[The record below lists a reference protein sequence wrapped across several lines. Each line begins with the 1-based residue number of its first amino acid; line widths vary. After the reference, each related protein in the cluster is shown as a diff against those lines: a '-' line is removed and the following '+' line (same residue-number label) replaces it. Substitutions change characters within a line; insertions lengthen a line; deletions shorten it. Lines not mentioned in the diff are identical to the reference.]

1 MYPQL
6 TLKDSENFEKEP
18 NEEVKKMLAEIKNRD
33 CDVYLIL
40 ISNAIQL
47 RGLLRYGDRHRLIN
61 TRAKFI
67 ILHDYRLFH
76 SDFHYIWKRIVNVVF
91 IRQYDKYD
99 KTSIKSGKWF
109 EISTVPF
116 PLPIKEVFVAKVL
129 DYWTSGRYRFGR
141 NLFTDKTEGLNGEEL
156 KIVVLSHTPAVFKNQ
171 ISDETVYS
179 GIEVELI
186 KVLSEVMN
194 FTVEYYETP
203 EADEEKWGSKSE
215 NGTFT
220 GLLAE
225 MEDGRA
231 DIAIADLHY
240 TIFHLEIM
248 DLSIPYNTECLTF
261 LTPESLSDNSWQT
274 LIVPFSPGMWL
285 GVFVSLFCVG
295 IVFYLFS
302 NSYVFFQRSET
313 SLEKSIVKKWNL
325 RDFLKQCKC
334 SFKDKN
340 TEKIKPKPSTMSRD
354 LFDDFYTCILYT
366 YSMLLVVSLPRL
378 PYRWS
383 VRVLTGWWW
392 IYCVLVVVSYR
403 ASLTAILANPQPR
416 LTIDKL
422 DMLANSQIKCGAWG
436 EQNRLFFVTSP
447 DPTAQKIGKKLE
459 HVNDPEGAVGYSVLI
474 ECLIIFI
481 ADFMLYPGQ

>member
-1 MYPQL
+1 MLFKYCCLESLNSQL
-6 TLKDSENFEKEP
+6 TLKDSENFEQEP
-18 NEEVKKMLAEIKNRD
+18 HEEVKRMLIEIKNRD

-40 ISNAIQL
+40 ISNAIQMK
-47 RGLLRYGDRHRLIN
+47 GLLRYGDRHRLIN

-67 ILHDYRLFH
+67 MLHDYRLFH

-91 IRQYDKYD
+91 IRKYDKYD
-99 KTSIKSGKWF
+99 KTSSKPGKWF

-129 DYWTSGRYRFGR
+129 DHWTSGRYRFGKD
-141 NLFTDKTEGLNGEEL
+141 LFIDKTQRLNGEIL

-171 ISDETVYS
+171 KSDEIVYS

-186 KVLSEVMN
+186 KVLSDVMN
-194 FTVEYYETP
+194 FSVEYYETP
-203 EADEEKWGSKSE
+203 EADEEKWGTKSE
-215 NGTFT
+215 NETFT

-261 LTPESLSDNSWQT
+261 LTPESLTDNSWQT
-274 LIVPFSPGMWL
+274 LILPFSPGMWL

-302 NSYVFFQRSET
+302 NSYIFFKRSET

-325 RDFLKQCKC
+325 KEFLQQCRCC
-334 SFKDKN
+334 SKDIN
-340 TEKIKPKPSTMSRD
+340 TLKVKPKPPAMSRD

-378 PYRWS
+378 PFRWS

-422 DMLANSQIKCGAWG
+422 DMLASSQIKCGAWG

-447 DPTAQKIGKKLE
+447 DPTSQQIGNKLE
-459 HVNDPEGAVGYSVLI
+459 HVNNPEGAVGYIVTI
-474 ECLIIFI
+474 
-481 ADFMLYPGQ
+481 